1 MMKRV
6 LLTLSLM
13 AVVLAASAK
22 DPKPCPSD
30 YYANAL
36 NKSDQAL
43 LTALYNIISS
53 HTNIGYDGL
62 WNAYAD
68 TDTDPNGYY
77 IDMYSNYDKYTYSDK
92 CGSYSNIGDCI
103 NREHSIPSS
112 WWGGSKQP
120 QYSDIFN
127 IVPTDGYVNN
137 QRSNYPY
144 GVCEGGTRLTNGQYV
159 AKGRKGSSTHAGY
172 SGVVFE
178 PDDEY
183 KGDFAR
189 AYFYMAACYNDVIGT
204 WTKANGSSFFAG
216 NSYPVFTTYAINL
229 LLEWHRLDPVSEK
242 ETTRNCY
249 AHSWQGNRNPF
260 IDHPELAEHIWGNM
274 QGQPWTGDGTV
285 VVTPV
290 LTQPANGENINVGTI
305 ALDGTSVSKTITV
318 KGANLAQAITVSVSG
333 QDFSATPAT
342 LSANAV
348 NNGTTVTVTYSGTAE
363 SATGT
368 LTFSSSEVSRTC
380 NLAAGKQ
387 QPGDDPG
394 PNPDDPLTPTGESVV
409 EDWEGCESG
418 GYWVKEVQGAAFRWY
433 FTNAG
438 IFAQTYDHWN
448 GDIGCRFGKTAT
460 SSIELLQD
468 VTGTSGISFYAAT
481 YGTTEAD
488 ATIQV
493 LYSIDGGTTWTLLKE
508 LDLTHTLTQYSYGLN
523 VTDNVRFK
531 FQQTA
536 GARVNIDDIAVYAVL
551 PQPAEPHI
559 YFSGAIE
566 AMTAEFNGESTIS
579 EATVFTE
586 DNDQPVTVSVND
598 NFELSLDQQNWA
610 STITLDA
617 SGETFYVRLADTSEE
632 GYYEGTITATAGTAT
647 AYADV
652 EGEVYAQEVP
662 PSVRIGDVN
671 MDGQVNITDVTAL
684 INYLLSGNV
693 TPFDEIAADVNE
705 DYNITITDVTSLI
718 NILLNGGSNN
728 TRMWN
733 ALPANGGIMVN
744 NPMNEV
750 LEVYDLDA
758 NLVATVNT
766 TGTISL
772 PRGIYLVTS
781 DNRSRKVVVK

>member
-1 MMKRV
+1 MKKFFLTFS
-6 LLTLSLM
+6 LL
-13 AVVLAASAK
+13 VLACVANAK

-43 LTALYNIISS
+43 LTALYNIITS

-62 WNAYAD
+62 WDAYAD
-68 TDTDPNGYY
+68 TDTDERGYY
-77 IDMYSNYDKYTYSDK
+77 IDMYSTYDKYTYSNK
-92 CGSYSNIGDCI
+92 CGSYSAIGDCI
-103 NREHSIPSS
+103 NREHSVPKS
-112 WWGGSKQP
+112 WWGGGKLP

-159 AKGRKGSSTHAGY
+159 AKGRKGTSTHAGY

-189 AYFYMAACYNDVIGT
+189 AYFYMAACYNNVISG
-204 WTKANGSSFFAG
+204 WTKSGGSTFFAG
-216 NSYPVFTTYAINL
+216 NSYPVFTTYAIGL
-229 LLEWHRLDPVSEK
+229 LMEWHRLDPVSEK

-249 AHSWQGNRNPF
+249 AHAWQGNRNPF
-260 IDHPELAEHIWGNM
+260 IDHPELAEHIWGNR

-285 VVTPV
+285 VTTPV
-290 LTQPANGENINVGTI
+290 LTQPANGENINVGII
-305 ALDGTSVSKTITV
+305 ALEDNSVSKTITV
-318 KGANLAQAITVSVSG
+318 KGANLSANINVTVSGENFNV
-333 QDFSATPAT
+333 TPTT
-342 LSANAV
+342 LTADAV
-348 NNGTTVTVTYSGTAE
+348 INGTTITVTYSGSAE

-368 LTFSSSEVSRTC
+368 LTISSSEVSRTC
-380 NLAAGKQ
+380 NLTAGKQ
-387 QPGDDPG
+387 QPGEDPIN
-394 PNPDDPLTPTGESVV
+394 PDPDDPITPTGDSVV

-448 GDIGCRFGKTAT
+448 GSIGCRFGKTSS
-460 SSIELLQD
+460 SSIEMIQD

-493 LYSIDGGTTWTLLKE
+493 LYSTDAGTTWILLTE
-508 LDLTHTLTQYSYGLN
+508 LALTHTLTQYTYGLN

-536 GARVNIDDIAVYAVL
+536 GARVNIDDIAVYAAAPV
-551 PQPAEPHI
+551 QHDPHI
-559 YFSGAIE
+559 YFNGAIE
-566 AMTAEFNGESTIS
+566 SLIAELDGESSIS
-579 EATVFTE
+579 EVTVITE
-586 DNDQPVTVSVND
+586 DNDQPVTVMVNE
-598 NFELSLDQQNWA
+598 NFELSLDQQTWA
-610 STITLDA
+610 TTLTLDA
-617 SGETFYVRLADTSEE
+617 SGETFYVRLADTSED
-632 GYYEGTITATAGTAT
+632 GFYEGTITATTGVVT

-652 EGEVYAQEVP
+652 EGEVMPHEVP
-662 PSVRIGDVN
+662 PSVLIGDVN
-671 MDGQVNITDVTAL
+671 CDSKLSISDVTTL
-684 INYLLSGNV
+684 INYLLGGSPD
-693 TPFDEIAADVNE
+693 PFDDVAADVNE
-705 DYNITITDVTSLI
+705 DTKISISDVTALISL
-718 NILLNGGSNN
+718 LLNGSPVQM
-728 TRMWN
+728 MWN
-733 ALPANGGIMVN
+733 ALPDVDAIKVI
-744 NPMNEV
+744 NPMGET

-758 NLVATVNT
+758 NQVAKVSASASIPLPK
-766 TGTISL
+766 GTYI
-772 PRGIYLVTS
+772 ITS
-781 DNRSRKVVVK
+781 DSRSRKVIIK

>member
-1 MMKRV
+1 MKRI
-6 LLTLSLM
+6 LLTLTMM
-13 AVVLAASAK
+13 AVVLASVAK
-22 DPKPCPSD
+22 DPTPCPSD
-30 YYANAL
+30 YYASAL

-43 LTALYNIISS
+43 LTALYNIITS

-62 WNAYAD
+62 WNAYED
-68 TDTDPNGYY
+68 TDTDSRGYY
-77 IDMYSNYDKYTYSDK
+77 IDMYSNYDLYNYSRK
-92 CGSYSNIGDCI
+92 CGNYSNIGDCV

-112 WWGGSKQP
+112 WWGGGKQA

-159 AKGRKGSSTHAGY
+159 AKGRKGASTHAGY
-172 SGVVFE
+172 TGVVFE

-189 AYFYMAACYNDVIGT
+189 AYFYMATCYNNIISS

-216 NSYPVFTTYAINL
+216 NSYPVFTDYAITL
-229 LLEWHRLDPVSEK
+229 LMEWHRLDPVSEK

-249 AHSWQGNRNPF
+249 AHAWQGNRNPF
-260 IDHPELAEHIWGNM
+260 IDHPELAEHIWGNK

-285 VVTPV
+285 VVLPV

-318 KGANLAQAITVSVSG
+318 KGANLTEAINVTVSG
-333 QDFSATPAT
+333 EGFSVTPAT

-348 NNGTTVTVTYSGTAE
+348 NNGTVITVTYSGTAE
-363 SATGT
+363 NATGT
-368 LTFSSSEVSRTC
+368 LTLASSEVSRTC
-380 NLAAGKQ
+380 NLTAGKQ
-387 QPGDDPG
+387 QPGDDPD
-394 PNPDDPLTPTGESVV
+394 PIDPDQPITPTGESVI

-438 IFAQTYDHWN
+438 IFAQTNDHWN
-448 GDIGCRFGKTAT
+448 GSIGCRFGKTAT
-460 SSIELLQD
+460 SSIEMLQD

-493 LYSIDGGTTWTLLKE
+493 FYSTDAGATWTLLKE
-508 LDLTHTLTQYSYGLN
+508 LALTHTLTQYSYGLN

-536 GARVNIDDIAVYAVL
+536 GARMNIDDIAVYAAQ
-551 PQPAEPHI
+551 PQPAEPQI

-566 AMTAEFNGESTIS
+566 AMTAEYGGESSIS
-579 EATVFTE
+579 EVTVITL
-586 DNDQPVTVSVND
+586 DNDQPVIVTVDD
-598 NFELSLDQQNWA
+598 NFELSLNQQNWS
-610 STITLDA
+610 STLTLDA
-617 SGETFYVRLADTSEE
+617 SGETFYVRLADTSDN
-632 GYYEGTITATAGTAT
+632 GYFEGTITATAGTAT

-652 EGEVYAQEVP
+652 EGVVYEQEVP

-671 MDGQVNITDVTAL
+671 MDGNVNISDVTTL
-684 INYLLSGNV
+684 IKYLLSGSV
-693 TPFDEIAADVNE
+693 TPFDPVAADVNE
-705 DYNITITDVTSLI
+705 DYNININDVTALI
-718 NILLNGGSNN
+718 NLILSGGYNKVS
-728 TRMWN
+728 WN
-733 ALPANGGIMVN
+733 ALPDIGGIRID
-744 NPMNEV
+744 NPLGET

-758 NLVATVNT
+758 NLEAKATA

-772 PRGIYLVTS
+772 PHGTYLVTS
-781 DNRSRKVVVK
+781 DNHSRKVVVK